1 MAIDYLGSLD
11 RPKLASIGEDG
22 VTEEPNYG
30 LGECAPERQ
39 SDPAV
44 VSKCTHRRPIAPD
57 LKRKPDGWEWACN
70 RHINH
75 ALHPSGRLAGED
87 RETGVPRTIRFSKVT
102 MGQREYAASDE
113 IKSMI
118 HAGERVRCSRR
129 WRTSKVKG
137 RHTRMEP
144 ENDF

>member
-44 VSKCTHRRPIAPD
+44 FSKCAHRRPIAPD
-57 LKRKPDGWEWACN
+57 LKRKPDG
-70 RHINH
+70 
-75 ALHPSGRLAGED
+75 
-87 RETGVPRTIRFSKVT
+87 
-102 MGQREYAASDE
+102 
-113 IKSMI
+113 
-118 HAGERVRCSRR
+118 
-129 WRTSKVKG
+129 
-137 RHTRMEP
+137 
-144 ENDF
+144 